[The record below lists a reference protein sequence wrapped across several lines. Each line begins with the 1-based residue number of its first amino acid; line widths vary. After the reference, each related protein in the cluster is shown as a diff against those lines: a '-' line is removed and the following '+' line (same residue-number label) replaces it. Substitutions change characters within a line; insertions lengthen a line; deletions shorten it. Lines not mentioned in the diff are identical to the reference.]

1 MYANNFKDELS
12 EYFEDYTIECLT
24 DGKNKLKA
32 DGNRYNTYI
41 ADIKEEYLPLCRE
54 NPTVVIKE
62 IPADKAQIYS
72 MLSNVC
78 NPYLEKI
85 YDVTTINNTIISIN
99 EFAETPKALSS
110 WDKRSITLEDYV
122 LGENGTAFPKLTE
135 KEALIFLYQMCE
147 GLSSLHK
154 LGFHHGD
161 ITPKN
166 ILLTDKIIKDPL
178 FDYIDGVHNE
188 ISVKII
194 DFDISTVNK
203 FENDPITS
211 IMGTDL
217 YAAPDIM
224 DFSKPRDQR
233 IDIYSLGCILG
244 FMLTGE
250 SPKKENIRSQIS
262 DNCWYLIKKCTD
274 TYDYRIKNVKKLQ
287 QEILK
292 ILNVSSLCRVKFLS
306 SIPGYRSGNI
316 FKETIASLY
325 YGWNV
330 VFLCERIFSPD
341 IRLGIVLAILD
352 IIKIIIFFDSF
363 GVIKKL
369 NNTSAFFMKHR
380 FILNVIK
387 ILVAGFLEYCVLSL
401 IWFSADNW

>member
-1 MYANNFKDELS
+1 MNANYLINELS
-12 EYFEDYTIECLT
+12 EYFEDYTIECL
-24 DGKNKLKA
+24 DNGKNKLKA

-41 ADIKEEYLPLCRE
+41 ADIKEEYLPLCKE

-62 IPADKAQIYS
+62 IAADKAQIYS
-72 MLSNVC
+72 MLSDVC

-85 YDVTTINNTIISIN
+85 YDVIDLNGTIVSIN
-99 EFAETPKALSS
+99 EFVETPKILNN
-110 WDKRSITLEDYV
+110 WDKRSITLEQFI
-122 LGENGTAFPKLTE
+122 LGENNITYPKLSE

-178 FDYIDGVHNE
+178 FDYIDGIHNN

-194 DFDISTVNK
+194 DFDISSVNK

-244 FMLTGE
+244 FMLTGK
-250 SPKKENIRSQIS
+250 SPKKESIRSQVS
-262 DNCWYLIKKCTD
+262 DKCWYLIKQCTD
-274 TYDYRIKNVKKLQ
+274 TYDYRIKNVNKLQ

-292 ILNVSSLCRVKFLS
+292 ILNVSSLCRLKFLS
-306 SIPGYRSGNI
+306 HIPGYRSGNI
-316 FKETIASLY
+316 FKEIIASIY
-325 YGWNV
+325 YGWNI
-330 VFLCERIFSPD
+330 VFLNWLIFSPD
-341 IRLGIVLAILD
+341 IKLGLVIAVLDFLKIV
-352 IIKIIIFFDSF
+352 IFFDSF
-363 GVIKKL
+363 GVIKKK
-369 NNTSAFFMKHR
+369 NNASAFFMKHR
-380 FILNVIK
+380 FILDIIK
-387 ILVAGFLEYCVLSL
+387 FLTVGFLEYCVISL
-401 IWFSADNW
+401 IWFGSEDW